1 MENAYPKASK
11 IRRFLRASLHGPC
24 VRAPEPGENSPGRVA
39 NVASSDVLID
49 IPAGNSGLRAG
60 DAVRIWRIR

>member
-24 VRAPEPGENSPGRVA
+24 VRAPEAGQDSPGRVA
-39 NVASSDVLID
+39 NTPDSDVLID
-49 IPAGNSGLRAG
+49 IPAGSQGLRAG
-60 DAVRIWRIR
+60 DSVRVWHIR